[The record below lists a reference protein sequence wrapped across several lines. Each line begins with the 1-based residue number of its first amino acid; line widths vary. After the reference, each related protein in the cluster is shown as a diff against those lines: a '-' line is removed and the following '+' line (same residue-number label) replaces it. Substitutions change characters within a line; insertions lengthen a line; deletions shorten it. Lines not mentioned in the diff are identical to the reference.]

1 MGSEHEA
8 VVASFL
14 AAFECRRL
22 GVLEVDRVVQH
33 LAPDARYFVCAWEA
47 PFVGRDA
54 IREELIGQG
63 RGFTDLRIEVDWI
76 ASAGSRVFTERRDC
90 MVMDGTPV
98 AFHLAGVFELT
109 DDGKI
114 AVWRDYFDSKEIATQ
129 VGRGPVRSEPTA

>member
-1 MGSEHEA
+1 MGSAQEA

-76 ASAGSRVFTERRDC
+76 ASAGSRVVTERRDC
-90 MVMDGTPV
+90 MVMDGKPV
-98 AFHLAGVFELT
+98 AFHLAGVFEVN
-109 DDGKI
+109 DDGTI

-129 VGRGPVRSEPTA
+129 VGRGPVRSEPNP